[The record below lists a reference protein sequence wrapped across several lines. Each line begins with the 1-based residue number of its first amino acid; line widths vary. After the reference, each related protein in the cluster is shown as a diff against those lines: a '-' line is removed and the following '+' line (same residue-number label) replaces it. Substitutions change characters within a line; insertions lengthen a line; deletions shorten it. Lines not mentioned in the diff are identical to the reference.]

1 MTLNKATTAE
11 IQGFREPVL
20 VPGDEGYEEAR
31 HVWNGAI
38 DRRPALIAR
47 CTGTADVIAAVRH
60 ARERDLLV
68 AVRGGGHGVAG
79 SAVCDEGIVIDLS
92 PMKGIRVDPTAGTAT
107 AQPGVLWGE
116 LDHETQAFG
125 LAVTGGV
132 VTHTGIAGLTLGGG
146 IGWLMRKQGLTI
158 DNLLAVDLV
167 TADGELV
174 RASADE
180 NPELFWGIRGGGGN
194 YGIVTSFHYRLH
206 RVGPTVL
213 AGPIFF
219 PMEDAPEVLRFYRDF
234 ISTAPEEL
242 TTVLNLRKAP
252 PLPALPPEL
261 HGRRAVAI
269 ATCYAGPVKEGE
281 HVLRPLRE
289 FRRSLIDLI
298 APKPYVAHQSMLDAT
313 VPHGWHYYWKS
324 CEIGELEDE
333 TIDLIAEHSMR
344 IRSPRSYTVI
354 FQLGGA
360 IARVPEEATA
370 YAHREAAHNVNING
384 VWLPEEPRREEEVA
398 WTRAFFR
405 ALEPYQ
411 AGVYVNFL
419 GEEGEERVFAAY
431 GEEKYRRL
439 AVLKARWDPENVFRM
454 NQNIRPAAD

>member
-1 MTLNKATTAE
+1 
-11 IQGFREPVL
+11 
-20 VPGDEGYEEAR
+20 
-31 HVWNGAI
+31 
-38 DRRPALIAR
+38 
-47 CTGTADVIAAVRH
+47 
-60 ARERDLLV
+60 
-68 AVRGGGHGVAG
+68 
-79 SAVCDEGIVIDLS
+79 
-92 PMKGIRVDPTAGTAT
+92 
-107 AQPGVLWGE
+107 
-116 LDHETQAFG
+116 
-125 LAVTGGV
+125 
-132 VTHTGIAGLTLGGG
+132 
-146 IGWLMRKQGLTI
+146 
-158 DNLLAVDLV
+158 
-167 TADGELV
+167 
-174 RASADE
+174 
-180 NPELFWGIRGGGGN
+180 
-194 YGIVTSFHYRLH
+194 
-206 RVGPTVL
+206 
-213 AGPIFF
+213 
-219 PMEDAPEVLRFYRDF
+219 
-234 ISTAPEEL
+234 
-242 TTVLNLRKAP
+242 
-252 PLPALPPEL
+252 
-261 HGRRAVAI
+261 
-269 ATCYAGPVKEGE
+269 
-281 HVLRPLRE
+281 
-289 FRRSLIDLI
+289 
-298 APKPYVAHQSMLDAT
+298 MLDAT